1 MTLVTWRD
9 NIFRQLNKQV
19 TNAALNFIERE
30 RMGETINTRLISIV
44 KDCYVELGL
53 DEEDP
58 MTMGQNL
65 SVYKESFE
73 DQLIEDTERFYM
85 KESAEFL
92 SLHPVT
98 EYVKKALVRLKE
110 EERRVLEYLH
120 ETTLKRLLVTCDKVL
135 IVKHLELFY
144 AESQN
149 LFSADKNE
157 DIRKMFQVGIVCLGF
172 MEFTLP
178 FQSFCPVSPMVL
190 TSL

>member
-9 NIFRQLNKQV
+9 NIFRHLNKQV

-92 SLHPVT
+92 RQNPVT
-98 EYVKKALVRLKE
+98 EYMKKAETRLKE

-120 ETTLKRLLVTCDKVL
+120 ETTLQRLLATCDKVL

-144 AESQN
+144 AEFQN
-149 LFSADKNE
+149 LLNADKNE
-157 DIRKMFQVGIVCLGF
+157 DIRRMFQVC
-172 MEFTLP
+172 
-178 FQSFCPVSPMVL
+178 
-190 TSL
+190 

>member
-1 MTLVTWRD
+1 M
-9 NIFRQLNKQV
+9 
-19 TNAALNFIERE
+19 
-30 RMGETINTRLISIV
+30 
-44 KDCYVELGL
+44 
-53 DEEDP
+53 
-58 MTMGQNL
+58 
-65 SVYKESFE
+65 
-73 DQLIEDTERFYM
+73 
-85 KESAEFL
+85 
-92 SLHPVT
+92 
-98 EYVKKALVRLKE
+98 KKAETRLKE

-120 ETTLKRLLVTCDKVL
+120 ETMLKRLLVTCDKVL
-135 IVKHLELFY
+135 IVEHLELFY